1 MTVGNCIPI
10 DYARGVL
17 GGPDCFEMHRCE
29 GDWFNR
35 LDENSNEK
43 DNQSDQ
49 VAHPFSVPINSK
61 IPFFLSPEYNG
72 VMMSYKMAA
81 YLIENFSNPLHW
93 PALNRQ
99 QDSPSPR
106 ASAVDQ
112 FSPCV
117 AEGKLIDRVTLAGRL
132 ENERPWI

>member
-29 GDWFNR
+29 DDWFNR

-61 IPFFLSPEYNG
+61 IPFFLSPSIQWCDDVIQNG
-72 VMMSYKMAA
+72 S
-81 YLIENFSNPLHW
+81 LFD
-93 PALNRQ
+93 R
-99 QDSPSPR
+99 
-106 ASAVDQ
+106 
-112 FSPCV
+112 
-117 AEGKLIDRVTLAGRL
+117 KLL
-132 ENERPWI
+132 